1 MRRAILPMSVLL
13 MAASLAGCSE
23 TGASGGPPPPDATVG
38 QPGPQ
43 ASAMPPGAS
52 DEMKKSL
59 HIKPKKAANAQ
70 PGQVPH

>member
-1 MRRAILPMSVLL
+1 MRRAILPIGALL
-13 MAASLAGCSE
+13 MAASLSGCSDS
-23 TGASGGPPPPDATVG
+23 GASSEPPPGATIG

-43 ASAMPPGAS
+43 PTAMPPGAS

-59 HIKPKKAANAQ
+59 HTKPKKNSNSP